1 MSLFLR
7 TCLPWL
13 LLLIVISLL
22 HISDVYTAFRLPLD
36 AFTLDKLYTLLTAH
50 WVHINLNHYTHNAL
64 ALIIIM
70 LIVGR
75 ALSWRGWLLS
85 FVLSSLTI
93 SLMLLALP
101 HDISNYAGLSG
112 LLHGLFMTGCL
123 GMLRQSRMLAL
134 ILLVLLAGKLAAEIL
149 LDVRLLH
156 ETGFAVVTRA
166 HLYGVLGGL
175 LSAALIRLTRKDT
188 QQ

>member
-1 MSLFLR
+1 MIRRIR
-7 TCLPWL
+7 TYLPWL
-13 LLLIVISLL
+13 LLLLL
-22 HISDVYTAFRLPLD
+22 VSILHLGGLYHYLRLPLD
-36 AFTLDKLYTLLTAH
+36 QFDVGSLHTLLTAH
-50 WVHINLNHYTHNAL
+50 WVHINFNHYTHNAL

-75 ALSWRGWLLS
+75 ALSWRDWLLS

-101 HDISNYAGLSG
+101 QDIGNYAGLSG
-112 LLHGLFMTGCL
+112 LLHGLFITGCL
-123 GMLRQSRMLAL
+123 GMLRQSRLPAL
-134 ILLVLLAGKLAAEIL
+134 ILLVLLAAKLAAEML

-156 ETGFAVVTRA
+156 DAEFVVTTRA

-175 LSAALIRLTRKDT
+175 LGATLIHLAHKHT

>member
-1 MSLFLR
+1 MIQRNR
-7 TCLPWL
+7 TYLPWL
-13 LLLIVISLL
+13 LLLLL
-22 HISDVYTAFRLPLD
+22 VNILHLGGLYHNLRLPLAQFD
-36 AFTLDKLYTLLTAH
+36 VGSLYTLLTAH
-50 WVHINLNHYTHNAL
+50 WVHINHQHFLHNAA

-70 LIVGR
+70 LLVAS
-75 ALSWRGWLLS
+75 ALDWRGWLLS

-112 LLHGLFMTGCL
+112 LLHGLFMSGCL
-123 GMLRQSRMLAL
+123 GMLRQSRLLAF
-134 ILLVLLAGKLAAEIL
+134 ILLVLLAAKLAAEIL

-156 ETGFAVVTRA
+156 DAEFVVTTRA
-166 HLYGVLGGL
+166 HLYGVLGGS
-175 LSAALIRLTRKDT
+175 LSAALIHLARKHA